1 MTIST
6 TITSASFTGNGSTT
20 VFTFN
25 YQHAVVTEI
34 KVKRVNAD
42 GTRTTMVYDTDYTV
56 SGTGAASGT
65 VTFPKSGSAY
75 STLASTEK
83 LIVYRD
89 TALTLDSNLLKYPGL
104 TISCILYNIK

>member
-6 TITSASFTGNGSTT
+6 TITSATFTGNGSTT

-25 YQHAVVTEI
+25 FQHAVVTEI
-34 KVKRVNAD
+34 KVQRVNAD
-42 GTRTTMVYDTDYTV
+42 ASRTVMVYDTDYTV
-56 SGTGAASGT
+56 TGTGAASGT

-83 LIVYRD
+83 IVVY
-89 TALTLDSNLLKYPGL
+89 
-104 TISCILYNIK
+104 